1 MYTLLYVYV
10 HVYVHVYTH
19 IHAHVIC
26 VYAHAH
32 GICVYAHMHTEY
44 AIMKKNNKEV
54 VLVLVKF
61 NEQIGKLILYQEEL

>member
-1 MYTLLYVYV
+1 
-10 HVYVHVYTH
+10 
-19 IHAHVIC
+19 
-26 VYAHAH
+26 
-32 GICVYAHMHTEY
+32 MHTEY